1 MAVSEE
7 FARLTDPFRP
17 ELLAHCY
24 RMLGSVHDAEDQ
36 VQETLIRAW
45 RSYGDFEGRASLRT
59 WLHRIA
65 TNACLRALENSGR
78 RPLPSGLGA
87 PSEYPEAPLAT
98 ARPEVPWL
106 QPVPDALVSAG
117 SGDPAEIVASRQSM
131 RLALIA
137 ALQYLPARQRAVLI
151 LRDVLGWRAAEVA
164 DLLGTTTAAVNGMLQ
179 RARARLEQA
188 APAEDQIHEPAD
200 PADRALLDRYATA
213 FQNAD
218 IPAVMQLLREDAVF
232 EMPPEVTW
240 FTGRELIGRFLRAR
254 VLTESRPLP
263 DDPGGRQRPARAS
276 RLPARPR
283 RRVPGATRYACSPSP
298 HRASHGSPRSTT
310 RACSRHSACRRPPPL
325 PLPGPGPMTQP
336 VPAAWPAEACP
347 AAWNRRSAT
356 RSARSWPSRRNCCPA
371 RRHAGN
377 GTCGCC
383 CGTPAN
389 PWPRS
394 VRASETGRV
403 GLGPAPRTAIWRLT
417 PPAPSAIALAS
428 CWTPGPA
435 PATSARSSRSPAA
448 RWRPASWPPRRPSR
462 SPSTGGTY
470 PGRAGSAS
478 RSRAPWPPTCWR

>member
-78 RPLPSGLGA
+78 RPLPSGLGG
-87 PSEYPEAPLAT
+87 PSEYPEAPLAA

-106 QPVPDALVSAG
+106 QPIPDALVSAG

-164 DLLGTTTAAVNGMLQ
+164 DLLGTTTAAVNGMLA
-179 RARARLEQA
+179 RARVRLEQA
-188 APAEDQIHEPAD
+188 APDEEEIHEPAD
-200 PADRALLDRYATA
+200 PAGRALLDRYATA
-213 FQNAD
+213 FQDAD

-240 FTGRELIGRFLRAR
+240 FTGRELIGRFLQAR
-254 VLTESRPLP
+254 VLTEPGRFQMIPVAANGQPALAVYIRDHDGGYRAYAICVLTIAASRVARVSSFN
-263 DDPGGRQRPARAS
+263 DPGLFATFG
-276 RLPARPR
+276 LPQAALAAAAL
-283 RRVPGATRYACSPSP
+283 VPGR
-298 HRASHGSPRSTT
+298 
-310 RACSRHSACRRPPPL
+310 
-325 PLPGPGPMTQP
+325 
-336 VPAAWPAEACP
+336 
-347 AAWNRRSAT
+347 
-356 RSARSWPSRRNCCPA
+356 
-371 RRHAGN
+371 
-377 GTCGCC
+377 
-383 CGTPAN
+383 
-389 PWPRS
+389 
-394 VRASETGRV
+394 
-403 GLGPAPRTAIWRLT
+403 
-417 PPAPSAIALAS
+417 
-428 CWTPGPA
+428 
-435 PATSARSSRSPAA
+435 
-448 RWRPASWPPRRPSR
+448 
-462 SPSTGGTY
+462 
-470 PGRAGSAS
+470 
-478 RSRAPWPPTCWR
+478 